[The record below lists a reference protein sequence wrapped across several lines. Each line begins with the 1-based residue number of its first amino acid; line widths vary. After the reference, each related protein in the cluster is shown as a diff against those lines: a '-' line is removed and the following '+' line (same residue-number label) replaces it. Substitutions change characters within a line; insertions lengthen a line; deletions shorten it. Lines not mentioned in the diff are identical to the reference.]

1 MPAFQYKAIDNRTG
15 QMIKNTVNGVTKQ
28 ELYKMLKNN
37 GLTPIDIQ
45 QALEVTANKQP
56 VKKHRSSEEI
66 LRDLSPD
73 QVRLIYNSNSSAK
86 KTKSMTAQS
95 KKISKN
101 RGHKI
106 TTRDIIIFT
115 QNFLLLKKADFNNI
129 HALETV
135 ISSTENAKFKSIL
148 EDILAGVE
156 SGENMYTTMEYYSD
170 IFPYIYINMIKV
182 GELSGSLTNSLEQAV
197 KYLDDTESLNKKLR
211 IILIPNIIQFVLLL
225 VMLVVGTLVAIP
237 AIQGIF
243 DELGTEETLPAV
255 TLWFADFINKAIKYW
270 YLPVLIIVAAVAG
283 VLFYINTPKGK
294 YNFHYFKY
302 KMPIFGQLIFA
313 LDFSRLMKAM
323 LLNLKNGMRIQES
336 LEVSKN
342 VVKNYVMLSMI
353 ETSINNILTGTSW
366 IEPFEK
372 SGLAKPMITEMLK
385 IGMQTD
391 LTEMMEKLV
400 EYMEIDID
408 NIMRKIMQ
416 VLPQVVY
423 AIVGVVLIFFV
434 LVVLVPCIQV
444 YMGNFLF
451 SAYGV

>member
-1 MPAFQYKAIDNRTG
+1 MPTYMYKAMTKAGVVVRNKVEFASK
-15 QMIKNTVNGVTKQ
+15 QNLIKT
-28 ELYKMLKNN
+28 LKSND
-37 GLTPIDIQ
+37 LLPISIEQISYSSKKTPKRKKKNITDIQ
-45 QALEVTANKQP
+45 EIMKNVNTTQLNKE
-56 VKKHRSSEEI
+56 KKMT
-66 LRDLSPD
+66 LSTKEKINMY
-73 QVRLIYNSNSSAK
+73 LAK
-86 KTKSMTAQS
+86 TE
-95 KKISKN
+95 
-101 RGHKI
+101 KI
-106 TTRDIIIFT
+106 TQRDIVVFT
-115 QNFLLLKKADFNNI
+115 QNFYLLKKANFNNI
-129 HALETV
+129 HALNTIIE
-135 ISSTENAKFKSIL
+135 STENISFRGIL

-156 SGENMYTTMEYYSD
+156 AGENMYTTMEYYSNV
-170 IFPYIYINMIKV
+170 FPYIYINMIKV

-211 IILIPNIIQFVLLL
+211 TILIPNIIQFVLLL

-243 DELGTEETLPAV
+243 DELGTDETLPAV

-353 ETSINNILTGTSW
+353 ETSINNILIGTSW

-434 LVVLVPCIQV
+434 LVVLVPCVQV

>member
-1 MPAFQYKAIDNRTG
+1 MPTYMYKAMTKTGVVVRNRVEFASK
-15 QMIKNTVNGVTKQ
+15 QNLIKT
-28 ELYKMLKNN
+28 LKSND
-37 GLTPIDIQ
+37 LLPISIEQISYSSKKTPKRKKKNITDIQ
-45 QALEVTANKQP
+45 EIMKNVNTTQLNKE
-56 VKKHRSSEEI
+56 KKMT
-66 LRDLSPD
+66 LSTKEKINMY
-73 QVRLIYNSNSSAK
+73 LAK
-86 KTKSMTAQS
+86 TE
-95 KKISKN
+95 
-101 RGHKI
+101 KI
-106 TTRDIIIFT
+106 TQRDIVVFT
-115 QNFLLLKKADFNNI
+115 QNFYLLKKANFNNI
-129 HALETV
+129 HALNTIIE
-135 ISSTENAKFKSIL
+135 STENISFRGIL

-156 SGENMYTTMEYYSD
+156 AGENMYTTMEYYSNV
-170 IFPYIYINMIKV
+170 FPYIYINMIKV

-211 IILIPNIIQFVLLL
+211 TILIPNIIQFVLLL

-243 DELGTEETLPAV
+243 DELGTDETLPAV

-294 YNFHYFKY
+294 YNFHYLKY